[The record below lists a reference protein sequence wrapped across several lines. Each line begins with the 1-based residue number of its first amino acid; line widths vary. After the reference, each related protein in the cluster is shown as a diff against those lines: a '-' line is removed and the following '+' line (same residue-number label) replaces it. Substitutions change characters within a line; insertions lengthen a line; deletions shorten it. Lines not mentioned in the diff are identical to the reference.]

1 MSSADDTHEVFNQS
15 PPFAG
20 VNLFTQRSR
29 PRRRWSRACRKAVI
43 DRLTAHGEA
52 WRLAARS
59 FELGR
64 IANVSPPLLRTHDP
78 TGVRIDVVEFHPAY
92 HALMRR
98 SVAAGLHASIWDAVE
113 PEASVRTVTRAAAPL
128 HDGRRPR
135 RPRLPDDHD
144 QRLGRRARPRAG
156 PRRGL
161 AAEDPVA
168 PVRFVRTAPS
178 PRRRASPSAWG

>member
-20 VNLFTQRSR
+20 VNLFPTDPGLGALVEGLPKASSTASPPMAR
-29 PRRRWSRACRKAVI
+29 PSARR
-43 DRLTAHGEA
+43 E
-52 WRLAARS
+52 S

-78 TGVRIDVVEFHPAY
+78 SGVRIDVVEFHPAY

-113 PEASVRTVTRAAAPL
+113 PEASVRSVTRAARPL

-135 RPRLPDDHD
+135 PATS
-144 QRLGRRARPRAG
+144 AR
-156 PRRGL
+156 
-161 AAEDPVA
+161 
-168 PVRFVRTAPS
+168 
-178 PRRRASPSAWG
+178 